1 MTKLEEIINK
11 HRIDANHWADQD
23 FTDETVE
30 IIAKEYAEFC
40 CEEQKKTCAENASL
54 TSMTL
59 EEIPENCN
67 FMHFQLLD
75 SDFAIVDKESIL
87 NCPTYKE
94 EDGK

>member
-40 CEEQKKTCAENASL
+40 CEQQKKICSNYAEIHYELVTDCAEAPFID
-54 TSMTL
+54 T
-59 EEIPENCN
+59 
-67 FMHFQLLD
+67 D
-75 SDFAIVDKESIL
+75 SIL
-87 NCPTYKE
+87 NAPTYKE